1 MKIGDKVIKNPDTWI
16 ENDFDIWGRG
26 LGVGVIVETPFSMN
40 GNEIDVIWPNGR
52 CFDTVDQV
60 IKIEDNSLY
69 YLRNDEDS
77 IPFLIKEFGHSPFY
91 SPYDQFLEINVK
103 DKKWN
108 SVSFMVPTPGF
119 PKVVTKNIISVLLR
133 KNKILKLNEN
143 V

>member
-1 MKIGDKVIKNPDTWI
+1 MCDKVIKNHDTLV
-16 ENDFDIWGRG
+16 ENDFDSCCRD
-26 LGVGVIVETPFSMN
+26 LGVDIIVEQPFSMDD
-40 GNEIDVIWPNGR
+40 NEIDVICNNVS
-52 CFDTVDQV
+52 CFETVDNV
-60 IKIEDNSLY
+60 IKNEDKILY
-69 YLRNDEDS
+69 YLRNNDDS
-77 IPFLIKEFGHSPFY
+77 TLFLIKEFGHSPFY